1 MARASGQP
9 LRIDGSHGEGGGQIL
24 RTALALAA
32 LGGRAVEIVDIRAG
46 RPKPGLAAQ
55 HLTAIRAAAALCD
68 AALEGDALGSPRL
81 RFAPRKPVEAGDHVF
96 DVAEARAGGSAGSA
110 ILVLHTVLLP
120 LAMAAGPS
128 RIAIRGG
135 THVPWSPSADYARDV
150 WLPALAEMGVAAAL
164 ELDGWGWYP
173 RGGGEVRIR
182 IEGKGRTLRPI
193 DRRERGPLGR
203 LWGRAVVAN
212 LPETIAARMA
222 GHASSMLR
230 VHGIEADI
238 AAEVVD
244 APGPGAGIFLAAG
257 YAGARAGFGAIGR
270 RGLPAEAVAEEAID
284 GFLAF
289 HRSAAAVDA
298 HLADQ
303 LVLPAALASGTSSYS
318 VERVTRHLTTNCWL
332 VEQFGAARAT
342 IAGAPAAPGHVTISP
357 CGADA

>member
-1 MARASGQP
+1 MARALQRP

-24 RTALALAA
+24 RTALALSA
-32 LGGRAVEIVDIRAG
+32 LGGRPVEIVDIRAG

-55 HLTAIRAAAALCD
+55 HLTAIRAAAAVCD
-68 AALEGDALGSPRL
+68 AALEGDALGSSRL
-81 RFAPRKPVEAGDHVF
+81 RFAPRRPVAAGDHVF
-96 DVAEARAGGSAGSA
+96 DVAEARGGGSAGSA

-120 LAMAAGPS
+120 LAMAARPS

-150 WLPALAEMGVAAAL
+150 WLPALGAMGVAAEL
-164 ELDGWGWYP
+164 ELHGWGWYP
-173 RGGGEVRIR
+173 RGGGEVRVR
-182 IEGKGRTLRPI
+182 IGGRAGSLRPI
-193 DRRERGPLGR
+193 SRPQRGALGR

-212 LPETIAARMA
+212 LPATIAARMA

-230 VHGIEADI
+230 AQGIDADV
-238 AAEVVD
+238 AAEMVA
-244 APGPGAGIFLAAG
+244 APGAGAGIFLAAD
-257 YAGARAGFGAIGR
+257 YAGSRAGFGALGR
-270 RGLPAEAVAEEAID
+270 RGLPAEAVAEEAAN

-303 LVLPAALASGTSSYS
+303 LVLPAALASGVSTYS

-332 VEQFGAARAT
+332 LEQFGAARTT
-342 IAGAPAAPGHVTISP
+342 IAGEHGAPGHVTVSP
-357 CGADA
+357 TGSGA